1 MINRTDAPDIVE
13 GASQDV
19 QRLDRISKLLKDLVR
34 EIHAQDPDWTVKLSH
49 WFNVK
54 VFHTSPPDLTVA
66 MYHVLKYM
74 RLLGIVAY
82 CHHKH
87 VRSKAVRGF
96 ALVDSAYENTIF
108 PPITAL
114 SSESSDSCSE
124 CLPQGAQHIPTFVRA
139 CVSWGLFLESN
150 RFDSGIGRFFGRGS
164 FCFCREVKVR
174 GGL

>member
-54 VFHTSPPDLTVA
+54 VFHTSPPDLTAA

-74 RLLGIVAY
+74 RLLGIVNYQSRAPRP
-82 CHHKH
+82 HDLQDQLGTADR
-87 VRSKAVRGF
+87 VRLIFQYASMMRMDRLNDALVAVRRDNTQDAGRAKGF
-96 ALVDSAYENTIF
+96 PYSNGWYKPHTLEVDLFTKVAEAKS
-108 PPITAL
+108 
-114 SSESSDSCSE
+114 
-124 CLPQGAQHIPTFVRA
+124 GAQQEPPVY
-139 CVSWGLFLESN
+139 
-150 RFDSGIGRFFGRGS
+150 
-164 FCFCREVKVR
+164 REFM
-174 GGL
+174 